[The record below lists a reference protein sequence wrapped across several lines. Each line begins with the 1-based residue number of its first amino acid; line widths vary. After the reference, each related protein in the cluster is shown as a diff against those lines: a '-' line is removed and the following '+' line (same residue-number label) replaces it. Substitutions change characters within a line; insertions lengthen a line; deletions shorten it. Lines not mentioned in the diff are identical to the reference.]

1 MQSYSHNNI
10 FNSFVLT
17 EKYVA
22 GSEKIIQIIDFSNS
36 DTLQDCWY
44 KDFIGH
50 IFYVKEFIDIKDVEK
65 ILPGSLFLTDY
76 TKSLMIKKSFF
87 FQNNNR
93 REVFLINKIDCE
105 VLK

>member
-1 MQSYSHNNI
+1 MQSDSHNNI
-10 FNSFVLT
+10 FSSFVLT
-17 EKYVA
+17 EKYFA
-22 GSEKIIQIIDFSNS
+22 GSEKIIQVVNCS
-36 DTLQDCWY
+36 DSETLQDCWY
-44 KDFIGH
+44 KDFVGH

-76 TKSLMIKKSFF
+76 TKSLMIKRNFF
-87 FQNNNR
+87 FQKDNR